1 MSIALIFAVLGVLA
15 LIAILYLAKGP
26 GHAGG
31 DLDQL
36 AAQLRPVD
44 VRAFTNL
51 TSESEEDF
59 LRENLPFWEFRMVH
73 RARMLAA
80 VDYVRCAGQNASV
93 LIQLAE
99 AARQS
104 PDSEIV
110 AAGERLLENALRL
123 RIYAIQTIPRLYLAV
138 LFPQVSRQQSSLADA
153 YDTMTRQVVML
164 GCLQYPTQGI
174 SAAL

>member
-1 MSIALIFAVLGVLA
+1 MTVALVFAVLGVLA
-15 LIAILYLAKGP
+15 LVAILLLAKGP
-26 GHAGG
+26 AHAGG

-36 AAQLRPVD
+36 ASQLRPVD
-44 VRAFTNL
+44 VRAFRNL
-51 TSESEEDF
+51 ISDSEEDF
-59 LRENLPFWEFRMVH
+59 LRENVPFWEFRMIH

-80 VDYVRCAGQNASV
+80 IEYVRCASQNASI

-99 AARQS
+99 AAKQS

-123 RIYAIQTIPRLYLAV
+123 RIYAIQMIPRLYLAV
-138 LFPQVSRQQSSLADA
+138 LFPQMGRAQSSLADA

-164 GCLQYPTQGI
+164 GCLQYPTHGM
-174 SAAL
+174 SASL